1 METQAYFED
10 IQHYILKELRKART
24 SILVAVAWFTDKELY
39 EVLCLKASDGVKV
52 EVLITNDRINKG
64 E

>member
-10 IQHYILKELRKART
+10 IQHYLLKELHEART

-39 EVLCLKASDGVKV
+39 DVLCLKAS
-52 EVLITNDRINKG
+52 ENF
-64 E
+64 